1 MSSKV
6 HSVDVEKDAFSNAIP
21 EIEILKRRK
30 KEEIEKQQVL
40 EIQELEKAS
49 KILGKQCLSEMNEEV
64 LLILHAQARQLQE
77 VIKFKLG
84 ISNTKKTYAQAAESA
99 VSKPAVSKPTVSKPA
114 QNSEKTEKNTAHAS
128 IHRKVEKK
136 MQKEKNFQISRNRR
150 LILKVSNQDILQ
162 RNKLNSNLIFRIRN
176 EINQQFFSQLMTD
189 IEVQKPVIASIE
201 PSFFG
206 NSIILTTMPE
216 FSAEFLIQNEN
227 LWKSAVESLL
237 NTTILSERD
246 EKWDKFILHDISVE
260 IFDCEEG
267 MLLLKNELEEYNSIQ
282 LRKEPSKISEVRVA
296 ETQNVHSVPE
306 ITKLVSINVKH
317 AQKEV
322 KFVNTLCLSA
332 LIAKKNMHLAQK
344 NNWRKDEAQS
354 QSRTEEKS
362 QASKLTTASS
372 KRRNSQLSK
381 SSNSNSS
388 AKCKQNLNPQTSV
401 KIRELRNDSDDKLDI
416 MQAVEI
422 PTFQN
427 SYNLLSDDSD

>member
-77 VIKFKLG
+77 
-84 ISNTKKTYAQAAESA
+84 KKTYTQAAESA

-201 PSFFG
+201 PSFFE

-216 FSAEFLIQNEN
+216 FSAEFLIQNKN

-246 EKWDKFILHDISVE
+246 EKWGKFILHDILVE

-267 MLLLKNELEEYNSIQ
+267 MLLLKNELKEYNSIQ
-282 LRKEPSKISEVRVA
+282 MRKKPSKISEVRVA

-306 ITKLVSINVKH
+306 IIKLVSINVKH

-332 LIAKKNMHLAQK
+332 LTAKKNMHLAQK

-381 SSNSNSS
+381 SSNSNSP
-388 AKCKQNLNPQTSV
+388 AKCKQNLNPQTPV
-401 KIRELRNDSDDKLDI
+401 KIRELRNDSGDKLDI

>member
-49 KILGKQCLSEMNEEV
+49 KILEKQCLSEMNKEV
-64 LLILHAQARQLQE
+64 LLILHTQTRQLQK

-99 VSKPAVSKPTVSKPA
+99 ASKPAISKPAVSKPA
-114 QNSEKTEKNTAHAS
+114 QNPEKTEKNTAHAS
-128 IHRKVEKK
+128 IHRKVKKK

-201 PSFFG
+201 SSFFE
-206 NSIILTTMPE
+206 NFIILTTMPE

-227 LWKSAVESLL
+227 LLKSAVESLL
-237 NTTILSERD
+237 NITILSERD
-246 EKWDKFILHDISVE
+246 EK
-260 IFDCEEG
+260 
-267 MLLLKNELEEYNSIQ
+267 
-282 LRKEPSKISEVRVA
+282 
-296 ETQNVHSVPE
+296 
-306 ITKLVSINVKH
+306 
-317 AQKEV
+317 
-322 KFVNTLCLSA
+322 
-332 LIAKKNMHLAQK
+332 
-344 NNWRKDEAQS
+344 
-354 QSRTEEKS
+354 
-362 QASKLTTASS
+362 
-372 KRRNSQLSK
+372 
-381 SSNSNSS
+381 
-388 AKCKQNLNPQTSV
+388 
-401 KIRELRNDSDDKLDI
+401 
-416 MQAVEI
+416 
-422 PTFQN
+422 
-427 SYNLLSDDSD
+427 

>member
-49 KILGKQCLSEMNEEV
+49 KILEKQCLSEMNEEV
-64 LLILHAQARQLQE
+64 LLILYTQTRQLQ
-77 VIKFKLG
+77 K
-84 ISNTKKTYAQAAESA
+84 KKTYAQAAESA

-201 PSFFG
+201 PSFFE

-227 LWKSAVESLL
+227 L
-237 NTTILSERD
+237 
-246 EKWDKFILHDISVE
+246 
-260 IFDCEEG
+260 
-267 MLLLKNELEEYNSIQ
+267 
-282 LRKEPSKISEVRVA
+282 
-296 ETQNVHSVPE
+296 
-306 ITKLVSINVKH
+306 
-317 AQKEV
+317 
-322 KFVNTLCLSA
+322 
-332 LIAKKNMHLAQK
+332 
-344 NNWRKDEAQS
+344 
-354 QSRTEEKS
+354 
-362 QASKLTTASS
+362 
-372 KRRNSQLSK
+372 
-381 SSNSNSS
+381 
-388 AKCKQNLNPQTSV
+388 
-401 KIRELRNDSDDKLDI
+401 
-416 MQAVEI
+416 
-422 PTFQN
+422 
-427 SYNLLSDDSD
+427 